1 MSSHASS
8 TDISGNEEIA
18 EVVSTYVRDLD
29 HLFSAMVTDPVLSLA
44 DKLTAMLPEGLDRC
58 LFLSTGSEVNELALK
73 IAKTYTGGFEI
84 VSLSAGY
91 RESLLRKF

>member
-1 MSSHASS
+1 MQANR
-8 TDISGNEEIA
+8 SGNEEIA

-29 HLFSAMVTDPVLSLA
+29 HLFSAMVTEPVVSLA
-44 DKLTAMLPEGLDRC
+44 DKLTSMMPEGLDKC
-58 LFLSTGSEVNELALK
+58 MFLSTGGEANELALK

-91 RESLLRKF
+91 RESPH

>member
-1 MSSHASS
+1 MSVCSYYAYG
-8 TDISGNEEIA
+8 SGNEEIA
-18 EVVSTYVRDLD
+18 EVVSAYVRDLD
-29 HLFSAMVTDPVLSLA
+29 HLFSAMVTDPVIALA
-44 DKLTAMLPEGLDRC
+44 DKLTAMLPAGLDRC

-91 RESLLRKF
+91 RE